1 MEKEIWISLAGSL
14 YELSDSIILQ
24 FYMEYLKEVENTS
37 VLLWQPSPQRVRSVS
52 SHAYPMD
59 FISISRALKGR
70 FYGFSYTA
78 YRPLKITPII
88 NVHCKEDYL

>member
-14 YELSDSIILQ
+14 YELFDSVILQ

-37 VLLWQPSPQRVRSVS
+37 VLLWQPSPQGVRSVS

-59 FISISRALKGR
+59 FISISRAPEER